1 MFSRASD
8 VTIDLSARA
17 LGEGG
22 TIHGSRPRQRK
33 RQPFTSDSVLNSI
46 FTIFA
51 LLPSSSLIQLP
62 MSAASSALP
71 RGEIQ
76 LTGSRSKLSSS
87 TPTIVNVSVAPFLS
101 FNVTVA
107 PNATLLDGASGGS
120 TTWTVPEFVRVQ

>member
-8 VTIDLSARA
+8 VTIDLFARA

-33 RQPFTSDSVLNSI
+33 RQTFASDLVLNSI

-51 LLPSSSLIQLP
+51 LRPSSSLIQLP
-62 MSAASSALP
+62 MSAARSALP

-76 LTGSRSKLSSS
+76 LTASRSKLSSS
-87 TPTIVNVSVAPFLS
+87 TPTMVNVSVAPFLS
-101 FNVTVA
+101 FTVTVA
-107 PNATLLDGASGGS
+107 LNVTLFVGALGGS
-120 TTWTVPEFVRVQ
+120 TTWPDARIC